1 MHFQS
6 CNNTFQKSDS
16 KSATN
21 SKSKTTE
28 QKYRWLETAL
38 FEMPSLKNHKI
49 WRKNFRQSFAF
60 RLSFSIQKSNFWNRF
75 RYGLGCSFNFLID
88 FTQIMLCWT
97 WSHRRGIWRFL
108 SLFSIRHTE
117 FILRYGYPNPYFG
130 LKWLSNYFH
139 CHYLL
144 FSGANVS
151 TISYIQS
158 KSRQARWKWT
168 NNGYFLFRF

>member
-1 MHFQS
+1 MDW
-6 CNNTFQKSDS
+6 DS
-16 KSATN
+16 L
-21 SKSKTTE
+21 
-28 QKYRWLETAL
+28 Y
-38 FEMPSLKNHKI
+38 
-49 WRKNFRQSFAF
+49 SF
-60 RLSFSIQKSNFWNRF
+60 KKK
-75 RYGLGCSFNFLID
+75 FLID

-168 NNGYFLFRF
+168 NNGYFYISILRFSWISANSSILQNMELICSLVKRSVRVRAGIRRN